1 VTTQRKAQ
9 SASPLLYSGS
19 QAVDWVRTLTQ
30 FIDESLAALAVRQWQ
45 RAPITVARQ
54 VVPVQRRFR

>member
-45 RAPITVARQ
+45 RAPITVMQSA
-54 VVPVQRRFR
+54 PAQRRFR